1 MVIAFLNQKGGTGK
15 TTLSI
20 NIAHSLVLKNNR
32 VLLVDADPQ
41 GSARDWAAARK
52 EEPLFSVIGIDRPVI
67 HKELPAIAGN
77 YDYVII
83 DGPPRVSD
91 VARSAIMA
99 SVLIV
104 IPVQP
109 SPYDVWAAEEIVSLV
124 KEASLFKENLK
135 SVFAVNRKIANTVIG
150 RDVQEALAQYEI
162 QTLDTAIAQRVIFAE
177 TAASGST
184 VMEAEPSGAASKE
197 VQSLTQEILEVL
209 S

>member
-1 MVIAFLNQKGGTGK
+1 
-15 TTLSI
+15 
-20 NIAHSLVLKNNR
+20 
-32 VLLVDADPQ
+32 
-41 GSARDWAAARK
+41 
-52 EEPLFSVIGIDRPVI
+52 
-67 HKELPAIAGN
+67 
-77 YDYVII
+77 
-83 DGPPRVSD
+83 
-91 VARSAIMA
+91 MA

-184 VMEAEPSGAASKE
+184 VMETEPNGAASKE
-197 VQSLTQEILEVL
+197 IQSLTQEILGVL